1 MKKKIS
7 QAIIK
12 FFKNENLI
20 IDESKL
26 IIEKSKNFGDYS
38 SNVALMFA
46 KQNKIDSLKLAQTI
60 KNQLLSENLNL
71 EKIEIAPPALLIFL
85 FPKMNM
91 QI

>member
-38 SNVALMFA
+38 SNVALIFA

-71 EKIEIAPPALLIFL
+71 EKIEIAPPGFINF
-85 FPKMNM
+85 FISKN
-91 QI
+91 